1 MKKINFTNP
10 EKVEYNKFSRK
21 KFEILKK
28 LQMWFSFY
36 ANQWEI
42 IPFTREKNCLEEIKI
57 KYINKVASGVITEK
71 KTKKRN

>member
-1 MKKINFTNP
+1 
-10 EKVEYNKFSRK
+10 
-21 KFEILKK
+21 
-28 LQMWFSFY
+28 MWFSFY